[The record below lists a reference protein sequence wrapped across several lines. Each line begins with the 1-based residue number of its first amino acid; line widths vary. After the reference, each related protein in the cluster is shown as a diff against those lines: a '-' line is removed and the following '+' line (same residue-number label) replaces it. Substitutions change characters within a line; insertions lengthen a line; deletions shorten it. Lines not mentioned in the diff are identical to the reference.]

1 MFSAIRDGL
10 LIGGSLVAN
19 TTDNSNIRLQKRRK
33 RDIKKR
39 LFLIPKL
46 IFVFLVVFLLISIF
60 FRSGNSVST
69 YTALNGKIEEYVLAD
84 GYIFRDQEL
93 ISSPTDGYFECLAD
107 EGDRVNDGST
117 IAAVYKSA
125 VDPAVTEEI
134 SQLKT
139 KIADLEKDETA
150 ADIYSANAVKIEL
163 NISEEAQKLT
173 QVRDNNNFSDIVSIK
188 HSVDD
193 YIANKQYA
201 VEGGKTKEDRLSEM
215 KARLDE
221 LESSINGEREYIYA
235 PRAGIFSSKIDGYED
250 VLGIEMMGDATP
262 RYINGISKNNVTVG
276 TTVTNGENV
285 CKIIDNYEWY
295 FVGLISEKEAE
306 NFKVDQSISIKFYDL
321 SDSMVS
327 GTVKAISKPED
338 GKVAITVYSTRYID
352 SIYTTSKVSAELLT
366 ESSEGIKV
374 PSSSLRVIDGQQGVY
389 VVRLGV
395 ARFVPVE
402 LLYNNKEWAIIKPVI
417 STSYE
422 EHLEVYDE
430 IIINTKGIEDGKVV
444 RQ

>member
-1 MFSAIRDGL
+1 M
-10 LIGGSLVAN
+10 
-19 TTDNSNIRLQKRRK
+19 
-33 RDIKKR
+33 
-39 LFLIPKL
+39 
-46 IFVFLVVFLLISIF
+46 VFCRFN
-60 FRSGNSVST
+60 FR
-69 YTALNGKIEEYVLAD
+69 
-84 GYIFRDQEL
+84 
-93 ISSPTDGYFECLAD
+93 
-107 EGDRVNDGST
+107 
-117 IAAVYKSA
+117 
-125 VDPAVTEEI
+125 
-134 SQLKT
+134 
-139 KIADLEKDETA
+139 
-150 ADIYSANAVKIEL
+150 
-163 NISEEAQKLT
+163 
-173 QVRDNNNFSDIVSIK
+173 
-188 HSVDD
+188 
-193 YIANKQYA
+193 
-201 VEGGKTKEDRLSEM
+201 
-215 KARLDE
+215 
-221 LESSINGEREYIYA
+221 
-235 PRAGIFSSKIDGYED
+235 
-250 VLGIEMMGDATP
+250 
-262 RYINGISKNNVTVG
+262 
-276 TTVTNGENV
+276 
-285 CKIIDNYEWY
+285 
-295 FVGLISEKEAE
+295 KEAE